1 ATSPKR
7 VQNAMSDHATE
18 FASSAAATNRATAQ
32 DKAKKGLIAGLSV
45 LGAIGASACCI
56 IPFALFMLGVSGAWI
71 GNLTALAPYKPLF
84 VAGTLALLSSGFYL
98 VYRRPKAVDCAEGS
112 YCALPASHRIAKTG
126 LWTTTVLVLLAMTF
140 KYWLP
145 LFAQP

>member
-1 ATSPKR
+1 MA
-7 VQNAMSDHATE
+7 NHATDL
-18 FASSAAATNRATAQ
+18 ASGAVAANRAVAD
-32 DKAKKGLIAGLSV
+32 DKGKKGLIAGLSV

-98 VYRRPKAVDCAEGS
+98 VYRRPKAAVCEDGS
-112 YCALPASHRIAKTG
+112 YCARPASHRITKAG
-126 LWTTTVLVLLAMTF
+126 LWAATVLVLLAMTF

-145 LFAQP
+145 LFVQP